1 MTTGA
6 GPQADA
12 ASGRLVGNRYRLIER
27 LGAGGMGTV
36 WRGRDVLVE
45 REVAVK
51 EANVAGRPGHVERIL
66 REARAAARVNH
77 PAAVTVHDI
86 VIEDGHPWIV
96 MELVHGESLAELLR
110 RKSPLPETEAARI
123 ALSVAEALAAAHDRG
138 VLHRDV
144 KPANVLL
151 GPAGRVVLTDFGIA
165 HIEGE
170 EPLTRTGEFVGSLA
184 FTAPE
189 RMEGHRPGS
198 AADLWSLGVLIFV
211 MVEGYSPFQRD
222 SVPATISAVLDENP
236 RLSRVARLAGLV
248 EKLLAKDPGD
258 RPPVERVVAV
268 LGAVAGGK
276 PDRVPVTE
284 ATEAAVAEA
293 PEAAVTAASAEAAVA
308 EASEAAV
315 AEASA
320 EAATTV
326 APAEVVMT
334 EEAGT
339 PGVTGVPRGRG
350 EAAGETRAPRDP
362 GRMRPWS
369 VVLTVGLLGALA
381 WGIIHLTGDGNKEPG
396 PAARPTSSSTRS
408 TAPQDTAGYTRVQEP
423 EFSLEVPAGWK
434 RHSRNAEGQYRYTA
448 GDFELIVGPGR
459 DAGGA
464 GAAGLIDYQGK
475 TEPELAP
482 FRESEW
488 ASISGLGRTEVD
500 GHQAARG
507 AYSWTTEDGR
517 NIYAENLVMLV
528 VGDRYDIVQFRG
540 PEGNREDITRFYAQA
555 VASYTPR

>member
-12 ASGRLVGNRYRLIER
+12 ASGRLVGNRYQLIER
-27 LGAGGMGTV
+27 LGTGGMGTV

-51 EANVAGRPGHVERIL
+51 EANVAGRPGQVERIL

-222 SVPATISAVLDENP
+222 SVPATVSAVLDDDP
-236 RLSRVARLAGLV
+236 RLSRVAQLAGLV

-258 RPPVERVVAV
+258 RPPVERAVAV
-268 LGAVAGGK
+268 LGAVAGGR
-276 PDRVPVTE
+276 PDRVPV
-284 ATEAAVAEA
+284 AGVA
-293 PEAAVTAASAEAAVA
+293 EAAVTEAPAEVAVT
-308 EASEAAV
+308 EAP
-315 AEASA
+315 A

-326 APAEVVMT
+326 APAEVVMA
-334 EEAGT
+334 EEPGRAGT
-339 PGVTGVPRGRG
+339 PEATGVPRGRG
-350 EAAGETRAPRDP
+350 GAAGETRAPRAP

-369 VVLTVGLLGALA
+369 VVVLTVVLLGALA
-381 WGIIHLTGDGNKEPG
+381 WGITRLTGDGDEEPG
-396 PAARPTSSSTRS
+396 PAAQPTSSATRS
-408 TAPQDTAGYTRVQEP
+408 TAPEDTAGHTRVQES

-448 GDFELIVGPGR
+448 GEFELIVGPGR

-517 NIYAENLVMLV
+517 NIYAENLVVLV
-528 VGDRYDIVQFRG
+528 VGDRYDIVQLRG
-540 PEGNREDITRFYAQA
+540 PEGNREDITRLHAQA